1 MFWHQNLHDVSPAAV
16 VVCVCVFIATTASRI
31 SWRKKKWRK
40 IRVNIL
46 CCCSCYEYLRCFD
59 YDKMLF
65 KFKLCV
71 CLCEE
76 GDFIL
81 IIMHTQMPE
90 FIHLSSISIHLAMNC
105 LHHFCQM
112 YLSHLISVQQKLYT
126 DMRVFLCH
134 HFDVMYSKQ
143 TNKKLLLSI
152 L

>member
-16 VVCVCVFIATTASRI
+16 VVCVCVCIYSNNCLENI
-31 SWRKKKWRK
+31 MEKEEMNK

-112 YLSHLISVQQKLYT
+112 YLSHLISVQQTSLY
-126 DMRVFLCH
+126 RHESFFVSSFWCN
-134 HFDVMYSKQ
+134 V
-143 TNKKLLLSI
+143 
-152 L
+152 